1 LVPEENRAVIETA
14 LRGYT
19 QAFRNWNER
28 HNTVLPWVKKKGKSV
43 TMEQREVYHTLWW
56 GIPVFIYSKKDK
68 VIDV

>member
-1 LVPEENRAVIETA
+1 LVPEENRAVIETV

-28 HNTVLPWVKKKGKSV
+28 HNTVLLWVKKKGKSV
-43 TMEQREVYHTLWW
+43 TMEQRGVYLTLWW

-68 VIDV
+68 AVDV